1 MMSDDPRALAEWSK
15 RMSSG
20 ERPLPEYEEM
30 TERMER
36 GEWPAAQIEEKR
48 KEFTGQGEATPRL
61 IEYEDG

>member
-1 MMSDDPRALAEWSK
+1 
-15 RMSSG
+15 MSSG